1 MTSSLVF
8 STFSILVIL
17 LLRVCSIHSQDNV
30 FDVTSFGS
38 ISGGAHDITKAL
50 SKGWS
55 EACGTEN
62 GVVLIPRGSF
72 LLNTVKLAG
81 PCNGS
86 TTFLLNG
93 HLKAPANVSI
103 MKNSKDWVLFSNIL
117 GLSIVG
123 NGSFDGQGKSAW
135 LLNECKRKLHCKSL
149 PMSISLKNITNGLIQ
164 GIVSTNSKFFHLTIR
179 NSDSIL
185 IKSVT
190 IQAPHKSPNTDGI
203 HISQSKRISIYDS
216 NIGTGDDCISLS
228 KGSRNI
234 YIYNVTCGPGHG
246 ISIGSLGKHE
256 NEEDVSGIVVRNCTF
271 TNTTNGAR
279 IKTWAPSFSS
289 RVFNL
294 VYEDIIL
301 NNVSNPIL
309 IDQHYCPNSHCM
321 GEGESSVKISHIKF
335 INFRGTSQDKVAVT
349 LDCSSFLPCDDIVL
363 KGLNISLN
371 NGGPT
376 IANCTNFHGIFY
388 ESKSPLPCIS
398 EVVPTPTPTPTGE
411 IVPTPTPTGEIV
423 PTPTPT
429 PTGEIVPTPTPTPT
443 SEIVPTPTPTGEIV
457 PTPTPTPTTEIVP
470 TPTPTAPTPTPTG
483 EIVPTPTPTG
493 EIVPTSTPTNE
504 IVPTP
509 TPTGEIIPTPTPTP
523 TNEIVPTPTPFGE
536 IVPAPTP
543 TGEIV
548 PTPTPTDE
556 IVPTST
562 PTNEI
567 VPTPTPTGEI
577 IPTPTPEIV
586 PTPTPFGEIVP
597 TPTPISE
604 IVPPPTPIGEIVPTP
619 TPTPTSEI
627 VPTPAPTS
635 EIVPPPTPIGEI
647 VQTPTSEI
655 IPTPTP
661 TSEIVPPPTP
671 TPNGDTVRN
680 PTPTSEIVPTP
691 TPNGDTVPNP
701 TPTSETVPTPTGE
714 TTPTPTGDTV
724 PNPTSEIVPTPTPT
738 NRMDIFFAENFY
750 DFYSFL

>member
-62 GVVLIPRGSF
+62 GVVLIPKGSF

-149 PMSISLKNITNGLIQ
+149 PM

-321 GEGESSVKISHIKF
+321 GEGESSVKISRIKF

-363 KGLNISLN
+363 TGLNISLN

-398 EVVPTPTPTPTGE
+398 EVVPTPTPTPTSE
-411 IVPTPTPTGEIV
+411 IV
-423 PTPTPT
+423 PTPT

-443 SEIVPTPTPTGEIV
+443 SEIVPTPTPT
-457 PTPTPTPTTEIVP
+457 
-470 TPTPTAPTPTPTG
+470 
-483 EIVPTPTPTG
+483 
-493 EIVPTSTPTNE
+493 NE

-509 TPTGEIIPTPTPTP
+509 TPTS
-523 TNEIVPTPTPFGE
+523 
-536 IVPAPTP
+536 
-543 TGEIV
+543 EIV
-548 PTPTPTDE
+548 PTPTPT
-556 IVPTST
+556 S
-562 PTNEI
+562 EI
-567 VPTPTPTGEI
+567 VPTPTPTSEI
-577 IPTPTPEIV
+577 VPTPNSNREIV
-586 PTPTPFGEIVP
+586 PTPTPTSEIVP
-597 TPTPISE
+597 TPTPNRRDRPNFNSNQRDRPNSNSNCEIVPTPAPTSE
-604 IVPPPTPIGEIVPTP
+604 IVSPPTPIGEIVPTP

-627 VPTPAPTS
+627 V
-635 EIVPPPTPIGEI
+635 
-647 VQTPTSEI
+647 
-655 IPTPTP
+655 PTPTP

-691 TPNGDTVPNP
+691 TPTPNGDTVPNP
-701 TPTSETVPTPTGE
+701 TPTSETVPTPTSE
-714 TTPTPTGDTV
+714 TTPTPTGDIV
-724 PNPTSEIVPTPTPT
+724 PNPTPTSEIKGQVKTVSSLSILFLGGGFALDFRLPMFQPQLFQLPRVSTRKLI
-738 NRMDIFFAENFY
+738 NRSKD
-750 DFYSFL
+750 

>member
-17 LLRVCSIHSQDNV
+17 LIRVCSIHSQDNV

-62 GVVLIPRGSF
+62 GVVLIPKGSF

-363 KGLNISLN
+363 RGLNISLN

-411 IVPTPTPTGEIV
+411 IVPTPTPTPTPIGEIV

-429 PTGEIVPTPTPTPT
+429 PTGEIVPTPTPTPTPTPIGEIVPTPTPTPTSEIVPTPTPTSEVVPTPTPTSEIVPTPTPTSEIVPTPTPTSEIIVPTPTPTSEIVPTPTPT

-457 PTPTPTPTTEIVP
+457 PTPTPTGEIIPTPTPTPTSEIVP
-470 TPTPTAPTPTPTG
+470 TPTPTS
-483 EIVPTPTPTG
+483 EIVPTPTPTN
-493 EIVPTSTPTNE
+493 EIVPTPTSE

-509 TPTGEIIPTPTPTP
+509 TPTGEIIPTPTS
-523 TNEIVPTPTPFGE
+523 EIVPTPTPTPTSK
-536 IVPAPTP
+536 IVPTPTP

-548 PTPTPTDE
+548 PTPTPT
-556 IVPTST
+556 
-562 PTNEI
+562 NEI
-567 VPTPTPTGEI
+567 VPTPTPTGI
-577 IPTPTPEIV
+577 QLQLQ
-586 PTPTPFGEIVP
+586 
-597 TPTPISE
+597 
-604 IVPPPTPIGEIVPTP
+604 
-619 TPTPTSEI
+619 
-627 VPTPAPTS
+627 PARSSQLQLQPARS
-635 EIVPPPTPIGEI
+635 SQLQLQPARLSQLQPARSSQLQLQLQP
-647 VQTPTSEI
+647 
-655 IPTPTP
+655 
-661 TSEIVPPPTP
+661 
-671 TPNGDTVRN
+671 VR
-680 PTPTSEIVPTP
+680 SSQLQLQSARSSQLQLQLLRSSQLQLLSARSSQLQLQLQSVRSSQLQIQLQLAR
-691 TPNGDTVPNP
+691 
-701 TPTSETVPTPTGE
+701 S
-714 TTPTPTGDTV
+714 
-724 PNPTSEIVPTPTPT
+724 SQ
-738 NRMDIFFAENFY
+738 
-750 DFYSFL
+750 L